1 MPTTRT
7 FNRSFAGGEL
17 SPEMFGRID
26 DQKFQTGAAK
36 LRNFIALPQGPA
48 VNRPGTKFVR
58 AVKDSTKKTRL
69 IPFTYST
76 TQTMI
81 LEFGE
86 GYIRFHTQGET
97 LLAGTGAAYNGAT
110 PYVVGDMVSYGGS
123 NYYCILASTGNLPT
137 NVTYW
142 FLISSPAYEIPSPYL
157 EADLF
162 GIHHVQSSDVLT
174 LVHPNYAPRELRRL
188 GATKWTLV
196 KIPFVPSVTT
206 PSGVAV
212 TASRGE
218 AFNINSITLANPGSI
233 TLSSAHQF
241 VVGDSVYISG
251 VGGMT
256 QLADGFYVVNTSAT
270 PVLSVKNYTTGV
282 PVNTTAF
289 TAYTSGGTIEYGS
302 KIFDIVNSYVV
313 TAIGANGVD
322 ESLASTSAS
331 VTNNLYVNGAFNTI
345 TWSSVSGALRYNIY
359 KIQSGLYGYIG
370 QTQAL
375 SFTDDNIAPDMGIT
389 TPIYDTTFYEN
400 GIVSVPV
407 TNGGTGYGTTITGGS
422 FSAVTVVSGGTGY
435 SGTPTLTV
443 SDPTGTGAVFTVT
456 LSLGVITTIGITN
469 AGSNYTAPIFVLADG
484 GAGPVTKA
492 VLAPVL
498 SPVVRGAV
506 VLAVTDATGT
516 GAAVSAEVISGVI
529 TKVNV
534 TSPGLNYTAPVV
546 TVTSAAGGSSAAFGT
561 PVLSGLNYPG
571 AVSYFE
577 QRRVF
582 AGTTNSP
589 QQLWMTRSGTES
601 DMSYRL
607 PVKDDD
613 RISFKVAARE
623 ANTIRHIV
631 PLQQLM
637 LLTSAAEWRVSP
649 VNSDA
654 ITPTTISVR
663 PQSYIG
669 ANNVQPSIVN
679 NSMVYCAA
687 RGGHVRE
694 LGYSWQSNGYITGD
708 LSLRAAHL
716 FDNYEISDMCYSKSP
731 HPLIWFISSTGYLLG
746 LTYVPEQQIGA
757 WHWHDTD
764 GTFESCANVAEGA
777 EDHVYVVVKRTVNGN
792 SVRYVERMASN
803 AFDSIDDCFFVDSGL
818 TYDGNNTTATT
829 VTVSGGTLWGP
840 TELLTITASTSIFAY
855 PATTDVGDAFVFT
868 ATDGTQYRLTIE
880 SCSSTTV
887 VQARSDKVLAV
898 AFRNVPISNGAFA
911 RNSVGGLSHL
921 EGKTV
926 SILADGAVMPR
937 KVVVGGSVSIDRAA
951 VKIHV
956 GLQYLSDLQTLPLA
970 INIEAFGQGRVKN
983 INQAWVRVFRS
994 SGLFV
999 GPTAD
1004 KLTEAKMRTNEPYG
1018 SPPSLRS
1025 DEISV
1030 NITPTWAQG
1039 GQIYI
1044 RQADPLPLT
1053 VVGVTIEAVVGA

>member
-76 TQTMI
+76 TQTMV
-81 LEFGE
+81 LEFGQ

-256 QLADGFYVVNTSAT
+256 QLADSFYVVNTSAT
-270 PVLSVKNYTTGV
+270 PSLSVKNYTTGV

-840 TELLTITASTSIFAY
+840 TELLTITASTPIFAY

>member
-1 MPTTRT
+1 MATTRT

-48 VNRPGTKFVR
+48 VNRSGTKFVR

-76 TQTMI
+76 TQTII

-110 PYVVGDMVSYGGS
+110 SYVVGAMVSYLGN

-137 NVTYW
+137 NATYW
-142 FLISSPAYEIPSPYL
+142 YPIPSAAYEIPSSYL

-162 GIHHVQSSDVLT
+162 DIHYVQSSDVLT
-174 LVHPNYAPRELRRL
+174 LVHPNYPPRELRRL
-188 GATKWTLV
+188 GATQWTLTS
-196 KIPFVPSVTT
+196 ISFVPAVSSPT
-206 PSGVAV
+206 GVAV
-212 TASRGE
+212 AASFGE
-218 AFNINSITLANPGSI
+218 RFDIVSISLANPGSI
-233 TLSSAHQF
+233 VCSSAHQF
-241 VVGDSVYISG
+241 VKGDSVYISN

-256 QLADGFYVVNTSAT
+256 QLTTGFYVVNTEGTAALT
-270 PVLSVKNYTTGV
+270 VKDYATGV
-282 PVNTTAF
+282 PVNTTSF
-289 TAYTSGGTIEYGS
+289 SAYTSGGKIEYGT
-302 KIFDIVNSYVV
+302 KIFDIVNYYVV
-313 TAIGANGVD
+313 TAIAANGVD
-322 ESLASTSAS
+322 ESLASAS
-331 VTNNLYVNGAFNTI
+331 VNVTNNLYVNGAFNTI
-345 TWSSVSGALRYNIY
+345 TWSAVAGAIRYNIY

-389 TPIYDTTFYEN
+389 TPVVETVFN
-400 GIVSVPV
+400 
-407 TNGGTGYGTTITGGS
+407 
-422 FSAVTVVSGGTGY
+422 SA
-435 SGTPTLTV
+435 
-443 SDPTGTGAVFTVT
+443 
-456 LSLGVITTIGITN
+456 N
-469 AGSNYTAPIFVLADG
+469 
-484 GAGPVTKA
+484 
-492 VLAPVL
+492 
-498 SPVVRGAV
+498 
-506 VLAVTDATGT
+506 
-516 GAAVSAEVISGVI
+516 
-529 TKVNV
+529 
-534 TSPGLNYTAPVV
+534 
-546 TVTSAAGGSSAAFGT
+546 
-561 PVLSGLNYPG
+561 NYPG

-582 AGTTNSP
+582 AGTTYAP

-601 DMSYRL
+601 DMSYHL

-669 ANNVQPSIVN
+669 ANNVQPSIIN

-687 RGGHVRE
+687 RGGHIRE

-716 FDNYEISDMCYSKSP
+716 FDNYEIADMCYSKSP
-731 HPLIWFISSTGYLLG
+731 HPLIWFISSTGLLLG

-757 WHWHDTD
+757 WHQHDTD
-764 GTFESCANVAEGA
+764 GTFESCACVAEGT
-777 EDHVYVVVKRTVNGN
+777 EDHLYVVVKRTVNGN
-792 SVRYVERMASN
+792 SVRYVERMSSN
-803 AFDSIDDCFFVDSGL
+803 AFDSLDDCFFVDSGL
-818 TYDGNNTTATT
+818 TYDGNNTTGTT
-829 VTVSGGTLWGP
+829 ITVSGGTLWGP

-855 PATTDVGDAFVFT
+855 PALTDIGDAFVFT

-880 SCSSTTV
+880 GCTSATV
-887 VQARSDKVLAV
+887 VQARPDKVLAV
-898 AFRNVPISNGAFA
+898 AFRNVATTSYGFA
-911 RNSVGGLSHL
+911 RNTLSGFSHL

-926 SILADGAVMPR
+926 SILADGAVMPSE
-937 KVVVGGSVSIDRAA
+937 VVVGGSISIDRAA

-956 GLQYLSDLQTLPLA
+956 GLQYFSDLQTLPLA

-1030 NITPTWAQG
+1030 NITPTWAQS

>member
-48 VNRPGTKFVR
+48 VNRSGTKFVR

-76 TQTMI
+76 TQTMV
-81 LEFGE
+81 LEFGQ

-97 LLAGTGAAYNGAT
+97 LLAGIGAAYNGAT

-218 AFNINSITLANPGSI
+218 AFNINAITLANPGSI

-256 QLADGFYVVNTSAT
+256 QLADSFYVVNTSAT

-370 QTQAL
+370 QTAAL
-375 SFTDDNIAPDMGIT
+375 SFTDNNIAPDMGIT

-484 GAGPVTKA
+484 GAGPITKA

-546 TVTSAAGGSSAAFGT
+546 TVTTASGGSSAAFGT
-561 PVLSGLNYPG
+561 AVLSGLNYPG

-687 RGGHVRE
+687 RGGHIRE

-855 PATTDVGDAFVFT
+855 PALTDIGDAFVFT

-880 SCSSTTV
+880 GCTSATV

-1030 NITPTWAQG
+1030 NITPTWAQS

>member
-1 MPTTRT
+1 M
-7 FNRSFAGGEL
+7 
-17 SPEMFGRID
+17 
-26 DQKFQTGAAK
+26 
-36 LRNFIALPQGPA
+36 
-48 VNRPGTKFVR
+48 V
-58 AVKDSTKKTRL
+58 
-69 IPFTYST
+69 
-76 TQTMI
+76 

-162 GIHHVQSSDVLT
+162 DIHHVQSSDVLT

-188 GATKWTLV
+188 GATQWTLTS
-196 KIPFVPSVTT
+196 ISFVPAVSSPT
-206 PSGVAV
+206 GVAV
-212 TASRGE
+212 VASFGE
-218 AFNINSITLANPGSI
+218 RFNIVSISLASPGSI
-233 TLSSAHQF
+233 VCSSAHQF
-241 VVGDSVYISG
+241 VKGDSVYISG

-256 QLADGFYVVNTSAT
+256 QLTTGFYVVNSEGTAALT
-270 PVLSVKNYTTGV
+270 VKDYTTGV
-282 PVNTTAF
+282 PVNTT
-289 TAYTSGGTIEYGS
+289 TYTPYTSGGKIEYGT
-302 KIFDIVNSYVV
+302 KIFDILNYYVV
-313 TAIGANGVD
+313 TAIAANGVD
-322 ESLASTSAS
+322 ESLASSSVS

-345 TWSSVSGALRYNIY
+345 TWSTVAGAIRYNIY

-389 TPIYDTTFYEN
+389 TPVVETVFN
-400 GIVSVPV
+400 
-407 TNGGTGYGTTITGGS
+407 
-422 FSAVTVVSGGTGY
+422 SA
-435 SGTPTLTV
+435 
-443 SDPTGTGAVFTVT
+443 
-456 LSLGVITTIGITN
+456 N
-469 AGSNYTAPIFVLADG
+469 
-484 GAGPVTKA
+484 
-492 VLAPVL
+492 
-498 SPVVRGAV
+498 
-506 VLAVTDATGT
+506 
-516 GAAVSAEVISGVI
+516 
-529 TKVNV
+529 
-534 TSPGLNYTAPVV
+534 
-546 TVTSAAGGSSAAFGT
+546 
-561 PVLSGLNYPG
+561 NYPG

-582 AGTTNSP
+582 AGTTYAP

-601 DMSYRL
+601 DMSYHL

-613 RISFKVAARE
+613 RISFKVASRE

-669 ANNVQPSIVN
+669 ANNVQPSIIN

-687 RGGHVRE
+687 RGGHIRE

-731 HPLIWFISSTGYLLG
+731 HPIIWFISSTGYLLG

-792 SVRYVERMASN
+792 SVRYVERMSSS
-803 AFDSIDDCFFVDSGL
+803 AFDSLDDCFFVDSGL

-829 VTVSGGTLWGP
+829 VTVTGGTLWGP
-840 TELLTITASTSIFAY
+840 TEVLTITASTPIFAF
-855 PATTDVGDAFVFT
+855 PALTDIGDAFVFT

-880 SCSSTTV
+880 GCSSTTV
-887 VQARSDKVLAV
+887 VTARSDKVLAV
-898 AFRNVPISNGAFA
+898 AFRSVPISNGAFA
-911 RNSVGGLSHL
+911 RNSVAGLSHL

-926 SILADGAVMPR
+926 SILADGAVLPSE
-937 KVVVGGSVSIDRAA
+937 VVVGGSISIDRAA

-956 GLQYLSDLQTLPLA
+956 GLQYFSDLQTLPLA

>member
-76 TQTMI
+76 TQTMV
-81 LEFGE
+81 LEFGQ

-218 AFNINSITLANPGSI
+218 AFNINAITLANPGSI

-256 QLADGFYVVNTSAT
+256 QLADSFYVVNTSAT
-270 PVLSVKNYTTGV
+270 PSLSVKNYTTGV

-370 QTQAL
+370 QTAAL
-375 SFTDDNIAPDMGIT
+375 SFTDNNIAPDMGIT

-926 SILADGAVMPR
+926 SILADGAVMPS

-999 GPTAD
+999 GPTVD

-1030 NITPTWAQG
+1030 NITPTWAQS

>member
-1 MPTTRT
+1 MATTRT

-36 LRNFIALPQGPA
+36 MRNFIALPQGPA
-48 VNRPGTKFVR
+48 VNRPGTQFVR
-58 AVKDSTKKTRL
+58 EVKDSTKKTRL

-76 TQTMI
+76 TQTMV

-97 LLAGTGAAYNGAT
+97 LLVGTPSAFSATKTITAVTTATDTVTSNAHGYANAT
-110 PYVVGDMVSYGGS
+110 PIQIAATTTIPAGLLALTTYYVVGATANTFQFSLTVGGAAIDITSVGAGTITTNQVYSLGALVSYGGS
-123 NYYCILASTGNLPT
+123 NYYCILTSTNNLPT

-162 GIHHVQSSDVLT
+162 DIHYVQSSDVVT
-174 LVHPNYAPRELRRL
+174 IVHPNYPPRELRRL
-188 GATKWTLV
+188 GATQWTLV
-196 KIPFVPSVTT
+196 VISFTSTVSAPT
-206 PSGVAV
+206 GLAVAV
-212 TASRGE
+212 VTPA
-218 AFNINSITLANPGSI
+218 GSALD
-233 TLSSAHQF
+233 TR
-241 VVGDSVYISG
+241 
-251 VGGMT
+251 
-256 QLADGFYVVNTSAT
+256 T
-270 PVLSVKNYTTGV
+270 PML
-282 PVNTTAF
+282 
-289 TAYTSGGTIEYGS
+289 
-302 KIFDIVNSYVV
+302 YVV
-313 TAIGANGVD
+313 TAIGTELVD
-322 ESLASTSAS
+322 ESAASTIVTSANQNIF
-331 VTNNLYVNGAFNTI
+331 VTGAYNTI
-345 TWSSVSGALRYNIY
+345 SWTASAGATRYNVY
-359 KIQSGLYGYIG
+359 KLQGGLYGYIG
-370 QTQAL
+370 ST
-375 SFTDDNIAPDMGIT
+375 SGTSIIDDNIAPDLGQT
-389 TPIYDTTFYEN
+389 PPIYNNDF
-400 GIVSVPV
+400 VS
-407 TNGGTGYGTTITGGS
+407 
-422 FSAVTVVSGGTGY
+422 SG
-435 SGTPTLTV
+435 
-443 SDPTGTGAVFTVT
+443 
-456 LSLGVITTIGITN
+456 
-469 AGSNYTAPIFVLADG
+469 
-484 GAGPVTKA
+484 
-492 VLAPVL
+492 
-498 SPVVRGAV
+498 
-506 VLAVTDATGT
+506 
-516 GAAVSAEVISGVI
+516 
-529 TKVNV
+529 
-534 TSPGLNYTAPVV
+534 
-546 TVTSAAGGSSAAFGT
+546 
-561 PVLSGLNYPG
+561 NYPG
-571 AVSYFE
+571 AVSYYQ

-582 AGTTNSP
+582 AGTTNYP
-589 QQLWMTRSGTES
+589 QKIWMTKSGTES
-601 DMSYRL
+601 NFSYGL
-607 PVKDDD
+607 PLKDED
-613 RISFKVAARE
+613 RIEFQVAARE
-623 ANTIRHIV
+623 ANTIRHVV
-631 PLQQLM
+631 PLTQLL
-637 LLTSAAEWRVSP
+637 LLTGSAEWRVTSG
-649 VNSDA
+649 NSVA
-654 ITPTTISVR
+654 LTPTTISVS

-669 ANNVQPSIVN
+669 SNNVQPSIVN

-708 LSLRAAHL
+708 LSLRASHL

-731 HPLIWFISSTGYLLG
+731 QPIIWFVSSTGLLLG

-757 WHWHDTD
+757 WHQHDTD
-764 GTFESCANVAEGA
+764 GTFESCASVAEGA
-777 EDHVYVVVKRTVNGN
+777 EDHVYVVAKRTVNGN

-803 AFDSIDDCFFVDSGL
+803 AFDSLDDCFFVDSGL

-840 TELLTITASTSIFAY
+840 TEVLTITASTPIFAY
-855 PATTDVGDAFVFT
+855 PALTDIGDAFVFT

-880 SCSSTTV
+880 GCSSTTV

-926 SILADGAVMPR
+926 SILADGAVMPS

-956 GLQYLSDLQTLPLA
+956 GLQYFSDLQTLPLA

-983 INQAWVRVFRS
+983 INQAWVRVFQS

-1025 DEISV
+1025 DEINV

-1053 VVGVTIEAVVGA
+1053 IVGVTIEAVVGA

>member
-48 VNRPGTKFVR
+48 VNRSGTKFVR

-76 TQTMI
+76 TQTMV
-81 LEFGE
+81 LEFGQ

-97 LLAGTGAAYNGAT
+97 LLAGIGAAYNGAT

-218 AFNINSITLANPGSI
+218 AFNINAITLANPGSI

-256 QLADGFYVVNTSAT
+256 QLADSFYVVNTSAT

-370 QTQAL
+370 QTAAL
-375 SFTDDNIAPDMGIT
+375 SFTDNNIAPDMGIT

-484 GAGPVTKA
+484 GAGPITKA

-546 TVTSAAGGSSAAFGT
+546 TVTTASGGSSAAFGT
-561 PVLSGLNYPG
+561 AVLSGLNYPG

-687 RGGHVRE
+687 RGGHIRE

-855 PATTDVGDAFVFT
+855 PALTDIGDAFVFT

-880 SCSSTTV
+880 GCTSATV

-926 SILADGAVMPR
+926 SILADGAVMPS

-1030 NITPTWAQG
+1030 NITPTWAQS